1 MATIVTRSGK
11 GSPLT
16 NVEVDANFTN
26 LNTDK
31 LETSAAYTNAN
42 AVAAVVASDLDMGGN
57 KVLFGNFYSA
67 VSDLPNAST
76 YHGMFAHVHATGLA
90 YYAHSGAWVPLARS
104 SDVYTHPN
112 HTGEVTSTA
121 DGATVVADNVIDE
134 ANLKISNTPTNGYV
148 LTAQSGDT
156 GGLTWAADSTTD
168 STKLPLA
175 GGTMTGALKT
185 LTLQE
190 TKVDASYSS
199 NATTLNLATAN
210 VFNSAPSGNVTY
222 TFSNPPSSGTAFG
235 FALKVTPSATAS
247 LTWPSTVDWAS
258 ATAPDAP
265 ASGATNVYTFYTVD
279 GGTIYYGFLAGAA
292 MA

>member
-31 LETSAAYTNAN
+31 LELSGGTMSGDIDGN
-42 AVAAVVASDLDMGGN
+42 GN
-57 KVLFGNFYSA
+57 KVLFGNVYSA

-258 ATAPDAP
+258 STAPAAP